1 MIDIRTES
9 KGYVAHGVSACAG
22 CGMELIIRN
31 VLDVLG
37 QDTTLVIPP
46 GCSALFCGFGCETG
60 IKVSAFQGN
69 LENSAAI
76 ATGIRPDMRSREM
89 TIPMWWH
96 LRATGRPWTSGS
108 SPCPV

>member
-37 QDTTLVIPP
+37 QDTTLGIPP
-46 GCSALFCGFGCETG
+46 G
-60 IKVSAFQGN
+60 
-69 LENSAAI
+69 
-76 ATGIRPDMRSREM
+76 
-89 TIPMWWH
+89 
-96 LRATGRPWTSGS
+96 
-108 SPCPV
+108 

>member
-37 QDTTLVIPP
+37 QD
-46 GCSALFCGFGCETG
+46 
-60 IKVSAFQGN
+60 
-69 LENSAAI
+69 
-76 ATGIRPDMRSREM
+76 MRSREM

>member
-60 IKVSAFQGN
+60 IKVSAFQEIWRTRLPLPPAYG
-69 LENSAAI
+69 
-76 ATGIRPDMRSREM
+76 PDMRSRK
-89 TIPMWWH
+89 
-96 LRATGRPWTSGS
+96 
-108 SPCPV
+108 

>member
-69 LENSAAI
+69 RLPLPPAY
-76 ATGIRPDMRSREM
+76 GPDMRSREM